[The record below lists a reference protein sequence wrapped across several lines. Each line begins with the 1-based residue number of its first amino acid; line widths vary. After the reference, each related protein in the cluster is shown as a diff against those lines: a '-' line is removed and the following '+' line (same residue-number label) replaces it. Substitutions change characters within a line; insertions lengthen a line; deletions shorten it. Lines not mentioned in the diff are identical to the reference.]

1 MLQKKPIQILNLNVG
16 IIVFSKLV
24 KTKTSSKYLIGRK
37 FDKVIRLLVLIMSKI
52 SGYVK
57 DILKINSRLFV

>member
-24 KTKTSSKYLIGRK
+24 KTKTSSKYLIGTK
-37 FDKVIRLLVLIMSKI
+37 FDKSYKTTSFDNV
-52 SGYVK
+52 
-57 DILKINSRLFV
+57 